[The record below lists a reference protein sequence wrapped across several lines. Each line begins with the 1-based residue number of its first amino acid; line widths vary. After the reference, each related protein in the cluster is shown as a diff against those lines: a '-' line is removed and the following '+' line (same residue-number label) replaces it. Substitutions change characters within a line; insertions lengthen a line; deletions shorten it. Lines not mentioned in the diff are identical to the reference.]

1 MSLHLRL
8 ELKEGS
14 EAENEDIPVGLDT
27 NPPVEQVQPI
37 VVEVISKMT
46 LGRGEDPVLKDK
58 MGNEQSEAEF
68 NRQMALLKNP
78 HVDLSSFY
86 AHERGVS
93 RKHARISINN
103 MRLTVADLGST
114 NGTFV
119 NNEKLDPNVEYPIK
133 AGDEL
138 RLGFLSIT
146 LTII

>member
-8 ELKEGS
+8 ELKEDN
-14 EAENEDIPVGLDT
+14 EAENEDIQIGLDT
-27 NPPVEQVQPI
+27 NPPAEQIQPI
-37 VVEVISKMT
+37 VVELISKMT
-46 LGRGEDPVLKDK
+46 LGRGEDPVLTNKIGD
-58 MGNEQSEAEF
+58 EESEAEF

-78 HVDLSSFY
+78 HVDLSSFH

-138 RLGFLSIT
+138 RLGFLSLT
-146 LTII
+146 LTVI